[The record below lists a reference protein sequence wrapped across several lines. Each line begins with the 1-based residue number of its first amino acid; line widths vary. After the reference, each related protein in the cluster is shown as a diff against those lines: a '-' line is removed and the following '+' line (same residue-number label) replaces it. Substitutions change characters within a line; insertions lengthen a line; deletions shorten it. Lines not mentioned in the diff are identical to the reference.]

1 MRFTPF
7 VLALAGNAA
16 VLAQTFADYQNPF
29 NIPSTGIAFTAGQP
43 TTLNWQPTTSGTVT
57 LVLRQGASNN
67 LAQGAIIQ
75 SKIPNSGSY
84 TWTPPSDIVR
94 GSDYTI
100 EIVDDTNPSRTNYT
114 PYFVIDSA
122 NTVSSGTAIGQFS
135 TVTYGAPSASLSL
148 TTASTQ
154 TSSNAAGSTGATAST
169 SGAAAPTTTGS
180 VASSVLSTASAAASS
195 ASAAAAASV
204 SSGVSSAS
212 AAANSVSTLT
222 GTASSMATSASP
234 SGSATSAAS
243 SSAARTSSAAATT
256 SAAAATGA
264 AVAWKAPAGFAVL
277 GALGALAL

>member
-57 LVLRQGASNN
+57 LVVRQGASNN

-75 SKIPNSGSY
+75 SSIPNSGSY

-135 TVTYGAPSASLSL
+135 TVTYGAPSTSLSL

-154 TSSNAAGSTGATAST
+154 TSSNAAST

-222 GTASSMATSASP
+222 GTASSSMATSASH
-234 SGSATSAAS
+234 SGSAASAAS